1 MDIEQIQLEKAR
13 IFAYW
18 GFIGI
23 MLPIAGIISGII
35 SASILNRLVID
46 EDDMDA
52 IGEQDRILNT
62 AHIAIGLSA
71 MLFILSTTFA
81 IIGAVKI
88 GEAVS
93 LQSESTEQLQKL
105 LSPSDDN

>member
-1 MDIEQIQLEKAR
+1 
-13 IFAYW
+13 
-18 GFIGI
+18 
-23 MLPIAGIISGII
+23 MLPIAGIISGIV

-46 EDDMDA
+46 ESDVDA
-52 IGEQDRILNT
+52 IGEQDRILNI
-62 AHIAIGLSA
+62 AHITIGLSA

-88 GEAVS
+88 SEAVS